1 MARKKQESIKLGD
14 KVQEYKNQ
22 ELYTSQNIE
31 ILKSEKEFLEEENDR
46 LKERVACLEEELG
59 ECQV

>member
-1 MARKKQESIKLGD
+1 MGD
-14 KVQEYKNQ
+14 KLQEYKNQ

-46 LKERVACLEEELG
+46 LKERVIALEEELA
-59 ECQV
+59 

>member
-1 MARKKQESIKLGD
+1 LQRKKQEAIKLGD
-14 KVQEYKNQ
+14 KVQEYKNL

-46 LKERVACLEEELG
+46 LKERVAGLE
-59 ECQV
+59 